1 MFKYCV
7 WYLLNDTH
15 LINNRII
22 HNSKILKTIPFPGH
36 ITIKHTLDRKQAEDI
51 FEEYSKKEK
60 PFFLRFG
67 QLTCSSTKI
76 GNTTFH
82 SIEQPLKVCG
92 MYIPN
97 PHISMA
103 YRINKEPFTTDEVEK
118 INTSTFNIIYS
129 DFTVCLAKCFSE
141 DPSEWKIIKKN

>member
-22 HNSKILKTIPFPGH
+22 YNSKILKTIPFSGH
-36 ITIKHTLDRKQAEDI
+36 ITIKNTLDRKQAEDI

-76 GNTTFH
+76 GNNTFH

-103 YRINKEPFTTDEVEK
+103 YRINKEPFTIDEVEK

-129 DFTVCLAKCFSE
+129 DLTVCLAKCFSE

>member
-15 LINNRII
+15 IINNRII
-22 HNSKILKTIPFPGH
+22 HNSKILKTIPFSGH
-36 ITIKHTLDRKQAEDI
+36 ITIEHTLDRKQAEDI
-51 FEEYSKKEK
+51 FDEYSKKEK

-76 GNTTFH
+76 GNNTFH

-103 YRINKEPFTTDEVEK
+103 YKINKEPFTIEEVKK

-129 DFTVCLAKCFSE
+129 EFTVCLAKCFSE
-141 DPSEWKIIKKN
+141 DPNEWKIIKKN